1 VLLRKY
7 ETVKGI
13 LEAAYQQEDSHLRM
27 IKEDAGSVKSLN
39 LDQDYGG
46 MLHACDV
53 PRSACL
59 ALLDWPVAVCQ
70 TCPHGLTRSIKRR
83 APAGTY
89 GDWRR
94 RGAATELG
102 RPRGWDGGE
111 GPPKQRQ
118 RIR

>member
-7 ETVKGI
+7 EAVKDI

-53 PRSACL
+53 SRSAGL
-59 ALLDWPVAVCQ
+59 ALLDYAIHVRMVP
-70 TCPHGLTRSIKRR
+70 TRSIKRR
-83 APAGTY
+83 APAGAY

-94 RGAATELG
+94 RGAAAELG

-118 RIR
+118 